1 MSIVPFLLAI
11 LLSFHG
17 GSCADISLQ
26 EMIDEM
32 SRRLEKS
39 DKKLEE
45 SDKRITDLLRHTM
58 QLELFV
64 SERLRS
70 SGILLEP
77 G

>member
-1 MSIVPFLLAI
+1 MSSVPFLLAI
-11 LLSFHG
+11 LLLFHG

-32 SRRLEKS
+32 SRKQ
-39 DKKLEE
+39 KE

-70 SGILLEP
+70 SGILLEA